1 MCFALG
7 NSLYTL
13 IIVLI
18 AETYSI
24 INILQVIITILDD
37 YHMSTL
43 YIPLH

>member
-7 NSLYTL
+7 NNLYIL

-24 INILQVIITILDD
+24 MNILQVIITILDD
-37 YHMSTL
+37 WHMNTL